1 MIALCSIFFWVVT
14 KILLVFGKI
23 KFQLIDFLV
32 GDRIVFVIQFGQPA
46 TDVSFLFLYVPL
58 VRIYSHSGRKFYLLV
73 PNAGHKIDICR
84 LFGLGLS
91 LIEIVSDLIAEK
103 LCIHKAVF
111 LVCSFFMFFNLV
123 FLKHTV
129 TDLINL

>member
-1 MIALCSIFFWVVT
+1 MVT

-73 PNAGHKIDICR
+73 PDAGHKINVRR
-84 LFGLGLS
+84 LFGLGFS
-91 LIEIVSDLIAEK
+91 QVKIASDLVDEK
-103 LCIHKAVF
+103 LCIYKAF
-111 LVCSFFMFFNLV
+111 WGIRPF
-123 FLKHTV
+123 
-129 TDLINL
+129 